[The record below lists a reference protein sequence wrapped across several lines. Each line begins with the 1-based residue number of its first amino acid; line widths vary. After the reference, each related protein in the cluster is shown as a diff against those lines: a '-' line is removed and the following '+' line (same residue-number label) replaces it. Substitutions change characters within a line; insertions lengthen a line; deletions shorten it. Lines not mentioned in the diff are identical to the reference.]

1 MKMLLELTDAVTVNF
16 VFQQRVIYKQNG
28 AQVNI
33 VDFKFNVYDN
43 KIFIMSPQEFQY
55 LRYLES
61 RCRNNTRL

>member
-1 MKMLLELTDAVTVNF
+1 MGMKMLLELTDAVTVNF

-43 KIFIMSPQEFQY
+43 KIHS
-55 LRYLES
+55 L
-61 RCRNNTRL
+61 